1 MERVIKIPKFMDEW
15 FKEAQIIEKK
25 RRAIGIQA
33 IKIMKNWGGPQQ
45 PIPDPQENK

>member
-15 FKEAQIIEKK
+15 FKKAQIIEKK

-33 IKIMKNWGGPQQ
+33 LKIMKNWGSPQKPTPEPEDQ
-45 PIPDPQENK
+45 